1 MAVIN
6 GPIPP
11 FITFFV
17 FSLALTN
24 AAPSIHSANI
34 RGRLASY
41 IVAQDA
47 ADNEFFLTRTTP
59 TTKQLHPATT
69 LPFTPEASCMVAIFS
84 LISDIPMPGPALSTA
99 LDKAE
104 DALAPSAV
112 AGPQCTITL
121 PASLSSEYG
130 VYTSRVDIWVSQH
143 SQELDKLDSVC
154 RETFTQTGQG
164 PGCTAP
170 VAIFTGATTGSAGTT
185 GGGGGNTT
193 AKATKSGTGV
203 VTTTTVTASSTS
215 SITGPVTTVAGATSS
230 TPAEGPKAGGAV
242 RVTGVMAAA
251 MVVAGLLAVVVAL

>member
-1 MAVIN
+1 MDTDTVVN
-6 GPIPP
+6 
-11 FITFFV
+11 
-17 FSLALTN
+17 
-24 AAPSIHSANI
+24 
-34 RGRLASY
+34 
-41 IVAQDA
+41 
-47 ADNEFFLTRTTP
+47 
-59 TTKQLHPATT
+59 T
-69 LPFTPEASCMVAIFS
+69 LSFPPEASCMVAIFS

-99 LDKAE
+99 LDKAQ

-112 AGPQCTITL
+112 AAPQCTMTL

-143 SQELDKLDSVC
+143 SQELYKLDSVC
-154 RETFTQTGQG
+154 GETFTQTGQG
-164 PGCTAP
+164 PVCTAP

-185 GGGGGNTT
+185 GGGGGGGGGNTT

-230 TPAEGPKAGGAV
+230 TPADGPKAGGAV
-242 RVTGVMAAA
+242 RVAGVMAAA